1 MIQLGF
7 LSKNEMTYDEAVVYC
22 FFYNQKG
29 STGWRMPTE
38 EETYDLYDG
47 DEGIW
52 YEHDDQVEYYD
63 GDCWFA
69 LPVRD
74 V

>member
-1 MIQLGF
+1 
-7 LSKNEMTYDEAVVYC
+7 
-22 FFYNQKG
+22 
-29 STGWRMPTE
+29 MPTE

-52 YEHDDQVEYYD
+52 YEHDDQVEYYV